1 MGRLVWTVVA
11 AACVACSPR
20 ANAQCMPYAPNE
32 VELRGRLRATEQY
45 GPPNYGENPESDQRL
60 RVLVLTLDKPI
71 DTCADSSS
79 EINNEAVTG
88 VGTVQILVVPGLNL
102 EPLIG
107 QLVTLRGV
115 LSRAVLARHFTPV
128 VFTVVGDGRSPKT

>member
-1 MGRLVWTVVA
+1 
-11 AACVACSPR
+11 
-20 ANAQCMPYAPNE
+20 MPYAPNE